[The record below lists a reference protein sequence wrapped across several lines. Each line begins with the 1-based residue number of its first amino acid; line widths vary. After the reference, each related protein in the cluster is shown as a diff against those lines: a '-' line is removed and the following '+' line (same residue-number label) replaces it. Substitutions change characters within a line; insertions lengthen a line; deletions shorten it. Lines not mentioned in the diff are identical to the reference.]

1 MIFLLLSSVIFSH
14 LTFVYGTLI
23 KVGGSNE
30 NGSADLTVPNLTKAL
45 ELVENGD
52 YTDNVTILLLN
63 NIDSLDRGFVFEDVF
78 GFSLTTRDTTD
89 TTYISCSGQSGLYF
103 INSTDISIS
112 QILFGNCGS
121 SFSSKALTTAWPAV
135 LMFEDV
141 ENIKIASAT
150 FSTCKGTAIKLLNCV
165 GDVLIMQTLFSEAK
179 VDITNTSDSQVGG
192 GGIYILQKSSGNSNI
207 TISHCMLS
215 SNRLIGEGYTRGG
228 AIAAMYHTS
237 YNNLLI
243 KNLYMNGNFAM
254 LGSCMYLAFI
264 GAASHNNVS
273 VLNTKVYG
281 HKCYNSTSGSNVKY
295 KCIGTINAQ
304 FLLDSYDL
312 AAGYNQVFMNNSEIS
327 KNVAFA
333 GGAISVSAVRQS
345 TDIAYTNSFNAN
357 ETVMQFNRAQVGS
370 TMHLSELP
378 GQGLD
383 SGYLMMPVFEGFI
396 SNSFITNKSNVTV
409 GQGAI
414 YSNKMSLYLSPPTT
428 EFNNCMGTVI
438 VMSGSQL
445 IVLPDTYL
453 SFYEN
458 TGKLG
463 GAIAL
468 LNQARLII
476 RDNVT
481 IWFNR
486 NTANDKGGAIYLSNY
501 FDNYALPMSPIQCAI
516 QFSESSQIYFVGN
529 IADHKSNAIFAT
541 SVLSCA
547 DNELVTNTS
556 LNSPFCWPNW
566 YYENSTC
573 NEQVFTSPATIQK
586 IQPSLNV
593 NVFPGFPFPLPIILI
608 DDYGRDIT
616 NNFVVSAFV
625 INGNAAV
632 DSGSQYIAGGNTT
645 IYAHPGTIITVAIET
660 AEPRVVYTELEFKI
674 QQCPPGYHSVSL
686 AKEQNIKGMD
696 CVCGN
701 YPSNVVLCNKVIASA
716 RIMSGWCMTY
726 DVQLGMGII
735 GSWQYVSQMTHEMQ
749 QDGYYVLPSTLQE
762 LDQFFCK
769 PLKRT
774 GRLCGK
780 CEDGYGV
787 PVYSYDN
794 QCVSCDEKKWP
805 VNMILYLLAEL
816 LPLTLFFALVIVFNI
831 SITSGPAKAFVFF
844 SQMITLPTVMYTVQE
859 QINILTNDNSQ
870 LESVLL
876 SLYVLPYSIWNL
888 DFFRTVLP
896 PFCLT
901 PHLSTIDVMAL
912 AYISALYSLLLIIV
926 VYTCIELHASNCRP
940 VAYVCMPLCRCL
952 SRLRRNWKIQTSFI
966 DAFATFL
973 VLSYTKLCSVSF
985 LLLVPNTIYSP
996 NGEVKGMKL
1005 LYMDA
1010 SVEYGSSKHIWLMV
1024 ISLVVLSLIVIPLPL
1039 ILLLYPLQIVQRC
1052 LHRTHFN
1059 TRALRAFM
1067 DSFQGCYRIRTEKTR
1082 DARSF
1087 SSVYFFLRIIVLAIM
1102 MAAMDSVIEG
1112 MLQVMTLV
1120 LVVCLLVLVQPYKN
1134 PWNNIL
1140 DIFTFCVLVLVKV
1153 ILLVQSVSHQLGK
1166 SFVALSILLMLLP
1179 LLYMSCYIGRRLYKR
1194 FCKKKAH
1201 LGASSSTHEDVT
1213 LFEVD
1218 FADRIVNPDEYKP
1231 LIENEHQ

>member
-1 MIFLLLSSVIFSH
+1 MRGISSFFLCHCLLALVGPIC
-14 LTFVYGTLI
+14 GTLI
-23 KVGGSNE
+23 KVGKGTKSE
-30 NGSADLTVPNLTKAL
+30 NSSVVIVDSLIEAL
-45 ELVENGD
+45 ELVEND
-52 YTDNVTILLLN
+52 TYILNVSILLTNNEEVLN
-63 NIDSLDRGFVFEDVF
+63 RSFKFDKVV
-78 GFSLTTRDTTD
+78 GFSLQTNDQTV
-89 TTYISCSGQSGLYF
+89 ILCSPAGSGLSF
-103 INSTDISIS
+103 LNSSNISIIS
-112 QILFGNCGS
+112 QVIFVNCGYNFTS
-121 SFSSKALTTAWPAV
+121 DLLNVTWPSIFLFENVQNIIFRNA
-135 LMFEDV
+135 MFTQ
-141 ENIKIASAT
+141 S
-150 FSTCKGTAIKLLNCV
+150 KGTAIKLLNCK
-165 GDVLIMQTLFSEAK
+165 GKVLIHKILFSKAA
-179 VDITNTSDSQVGG
+179 VPITNAQDALVGG
-192 GGIYILQKSSGNSNI
+192 GSIYILQASSYTDI
-207 TISHCMLS
+207 TIEQCIIS
-215 SNRLIGEGYTRGG
+215 SNKILGEGYTRGG
-228 AIAAMYHTS
+228 AIAAI
-237 YNNLLI
+237 YNTANNSFLI
-243 KNLYMNGNFAM
+243 RGGNINGNHAI
-254 LGSCMYLAFI
+254 LGSGLYLAFVGI
-264 GAASHNNVS
+264 ANHNRVLITQGHIHGHQCYNGTSSGVHARYKCVGTLNIQYLLDPYSPSAGYNNVS
-273 VLNTKVYG
+273 
-281 HKCYNSTSGSNVKY
+281 
-295 KCIGTINAQ
+295 
-304 FLLDSYDL
+304 
-312 AAGYNQVFMNNSEIS
+312 MNNTLVS

-345 TDIAYTNSFNAN
+345 TVIAHTNSFILN
-357 ETVMQFNRAQVGS
+357 TFFKTKYNRAQVGS
-370 TMHLSELP
+370 SFYFSELP
-378 GQGLD
+378 GPVT
-383 SGYLMMPVFEGFI
+383 SGYLLIPMIEPYVT
-396 SNSFITNKSNVTV
+396 NSFVTNESNITT

-414 YSNKMSLYLSPPTT
+414 YSNKMSLFLAPSQSIFEHCYSTA
-428 EFNNCMGTVI
+428 I
-438 VMSGSQL
+438 VMSGADL
-445 IVLPDTYL
+445 VVLPGTNAT
-453 SFYEN
+453 FQQN

-468 LNQARLII
+468 LNQARLIV
-476 RDNVT
+476 R
-481 IWFNR
+481 NR
-486 NTANDKGGAIYLSNY
+486 SIVIFDGNTANDKGGAVYISNY
-501 FDNYALPMSPIQCAI
+501 FDNYALPISRIQCAI
-516 QFSESSQIYFVGN
+516 QFSESSQFIFKGN
-529 IADHKSNAIFAT
+529 TADHKSNAIFAT

-547 DNELVTNTS
+547 DNELITNAS
-556 LNSPFCWPNW
+556 INSPFCWPNW
-566 YYENSTC
+566 YYKNSTC

-586 IQPSLNV
+586 IQTSLNV

-645 IYAHPGTIITVAIET
+645 IYAHPGAIITVAIET

-735 GSWQYVSQMTHEMQ
+735 GPWQYVSQMTHEMQ

-774 GRLCGK
+774 GRLCGE

-844 SQMITLPTVMYTVQE
+844 SQMITLPTVMYTVRE

-926 VYTCIELHASNCRP
+926 VYTCIELHASNCQP
-940 VAYVCMPLCRCL
+940 VAYVCMPLCHCL

-1010 SVEYGSSKHIWLMV
+1010 SVEYVSSKHIWLMV

-1052 LHRTHFN
+1052 LHRTHLN

-1087 SSVYFFLRIIVLAIM
+1087 SSVYFFLRIIVLAVM
-1102 MAAMDSVIEG
+1102 MEAMDSVVEG
-1112 MLQVMTLV
+1112 MLQVMILV
-1120 LVVCLLVLVQPYKN
+1120 LVVCLLVLVQPYKKR
-1134 PWNNIL
+1134 WNNVL
-1140 DIFTFCVLVLVKV
+1140 DVFTFCVLILTKV
-1153 ILLVQSVSHQLGK
+1153 ILLVQSVSHHLDKG
-1166 SFVALSILLMLLP
+1166 FVALSIILMLIP
-1179 LLYMSCYIGRRLYKR
+1179 LLYMSVYIGCKVVKR
-1194 FCKKKAH
+1194 VCKKKGRMEMSPNEYNISYSIG
-1201 LGASSSTHEDVT
+1201 L
-1213 LFEVD
+1213 D
-1218 FADRIVNPDEYKP
+1218 FPDRIVNPEAYVAIK
-1231 LIENEHQ
+1231 EE

>member
-1 MIFLLLSSVIFSH
+1 MHNHIAMGSSWFFSFFFLLHLLVIAN
-14 LTFVYGTLI
+14 GTLI
-23 KVGGSNE
+23 MVGEDNE
-30 NGSADLTVPNLTKAL
+30 KDSHNVAVEKLTEAL
-45 ELVENGD
+45 ELVENGT
-52 YTDNVTILLLN
+52 YSYNVTIVLN
-63 NIDSLDRGFVFEDVF
+63 KMKETLERNFKFKDINSFTVCTSNRIQ
-78 GFSLTTRDTTD
+78 SA
-89 TTYISCSGQSGLYF
+89 YIECPSPAESGLSF
-103 INSTDISIS
+103 LNSSNISIS
-112 QILFGNCGS
+112 QVVFGSCGYNFTSDLLNVTWPSIFLFENVQNII
-121 SFSSKALTTAWPAV
+121 FRNA
-135 LMFEDV
+135 MFTQ
-141 ENIKIASAT
+141 S
-150 FSTCKGTAIKLLNCV
+150 KGTAIKLLNCK
-165 GDVLIMQTLFSEAK
+165 GKVLIHKILFSKAA
-179 VDITNTSDSQVGG
+179 VPITNAQDALVGG
-192 GGIYILQKSSGNSNI
+192 GSIYILQASSNTDI
-207 TISHCMLS
+207 TIEQCLIS
-215 SNRLIGEGYTRGG
+215 SNQILGEGYTRGG
-228 AIAAMYHTS
+228 AIVAIYHTA
-237 YNNLLI
+237 NNSFLI
-243 KNLYMNGNFAM
+243 QNNYINGNHAM
-254 LGSCMYLAFI
+254 LGSCLYLAFV
-264 GAASHNNVS
+264 GTASHNRVS
-273 VLNTKVYG
+273 ITHNSIYG
-281 HKCYNSTSGSNVKY
+281 HKCYNSTSGSNLKY
-295 KCIGTINAQ
+295 KCVGTLNIQ
-304 FLLDSYDL
+304 YLLDPHSPL
-312 AAGYNQVFMNNSEIS
+312 AGYNGVTINGGMIS

-345 TDIAYTNSFNAN
+345 TVIAHTNSFSVSGT
-357 ETVMQFNRAQVGS
+357 EMEFDRAEVGAVYYFS
-370 TMHLSELP
+370 DLP
-378 GQGLD
+378 GPV
-383 SGYLMMPVFEGFI
+383 SGYLLMPTIEGYI
-396 SNSFITNKSNVTV
+396 SSSFITNKSNVTV
-409 GQGAI
+409 GQGII
-414 YSNKMSLYLSPPTT
+414 YSNKMSVTVMTFKLTIR
-428 EFNNCMGTVI
+428 ECMGTAI
-438 VMSGSQL
+438 VMSGADL
-445 IVLPDTYL
+445 VVLPDTNVV
-453 SFYEN
+453 FQHN

-468 LNQARLII
+468 LNQARLIVQDGSI
-476 RDNVT
+476 VIFDG
-481 IWFNR
+481 
-486 NTANDKGGAIYLSNY
+486 NTANDKGGAVYISNY
-501 FDNYALPMSPIQCAI
+501 FDNYALPISRIQCAV
-516 QFSESSQIYFVGN
+516 QFSESSQFVFKGN
-529 IADHKSNAIFAT
+529 TADHKSNAIFAT

-547 DNELVTNTS
+547 DNELVTNAS
-556 LNSPFCWPNW
+556 INSPFCWPNW

-586 IQPSLNV
+586 IEPSLNV

-686 AKEQNIKGMD
+686 TKEQNIKGMD

-726 DVQLGMGII
+726 DVELGMGII

-774 GRLCGK
+774 GRLCGE

-844 SQMITLPTVMYTVQE
+844 SQMITLPTVMYTVRE

-870 LESVLL
+870 MESALL

-912 AYISALYSLLLIIV
+912 AYISALYSLLLIVV

-996 NGEVKGMKL
+996 NGKVKGMKL

-1052 LHRTHFN
+1052 LHRTHLN

-1087 SSVYFFLRIIVLAIM
+1087 SSVYFFLRIIVLAVM
-1102 MAAMDSVIEG
+1102 MEAMDSVVEG

-1120 LVVCLLVLVQPYKN
+1120 LVVCLLVLVQPYKKQ
-1134 PWNNIL
+1134 WNNIL
-1140 DIFTFCVLVLVKV
+1140 DVFTFCVLILTKV
-1153 ILLVQSVSHQLGK
+1153 ILLVQSVSHHLDKG
-1166 SFVALSILLMLLP
+1166 FVALSIILMLIP
-1179 LLYMSCYIGRRLYKR
+1179 LLYMSVYIGCKVVKR
-1194 FCKKKAH
+1194 VCKKKGTIDTS
-1201 LGASSSTHEDVT
+1201 LDST
-1213 LFEVD
+1213 LSD
-1218 FADRIVNPDEYKP
+1218 FPHRIVSPEDYEP
-1231 LIENEHQ
+1231 LLEKTK